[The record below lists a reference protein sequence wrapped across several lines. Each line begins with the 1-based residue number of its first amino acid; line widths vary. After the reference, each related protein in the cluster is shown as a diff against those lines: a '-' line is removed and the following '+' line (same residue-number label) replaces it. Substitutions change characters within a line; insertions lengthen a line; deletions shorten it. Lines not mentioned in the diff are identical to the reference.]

1 MSKQE
6 AMEAI
11 FDYLTNHAHQKQPAT
26 REIRVSGDDDGTWFI
41 EIAHADHESRFGKG
55 ADFAEALDKAF
66 AAPIC

>member
-11 FDYLTNHAHQKQPAT
+11 FDYLTDHAHAKQPGA
-26 REIRVSGDDDGTWFI
+26 RQIRVIGDGDGSWHV
-41 EIAHADHESRFGKG
+41 ELEQANSESRLGTG
-55 ADFAEALDKAF
+55 SDFAEALDNAF

>member
-11 FDYLTNHAHQKQPAT
+11 FDYLTNHDHPKQPAT
-26 REIRVSGDDDGTWFI
+26 REIRVSGDDEGRWFI
-41 EIAHADHESRFGKG
+41 EMQHADHESRFGVG
-55 ADFAEALDKAF
+55 ADFAEALNKAF